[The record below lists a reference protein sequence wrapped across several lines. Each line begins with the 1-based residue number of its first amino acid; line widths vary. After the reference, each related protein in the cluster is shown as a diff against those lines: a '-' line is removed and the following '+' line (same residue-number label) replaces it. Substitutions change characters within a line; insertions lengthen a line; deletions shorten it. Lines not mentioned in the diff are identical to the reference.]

1 MEGGREERN
10 IKTELLQYPLPV
22 TRMKMG
28 PGGRMED
35 GEECDEERSWKG
47 IQGLGPSR
55 FSQTRPHTQLENVS
69 LIKVVRFGK

>member
-28 PGGRMED
+28 PGGRMEG

-47 IQGLGPSR
+47 IQGPGALKVQPDQAPHSVGEC
-55 FSQTRPHTQLENVS
+55 FSD
-69 LIKVVRFGK
+69 